1 MKSRESNVD
10 YLFSRTNLYR
20 VPLYQ
25 RHYVWNKKNWEQLW
39 TDIKDKAN
47 LRLKNGKS
55 VKTHFTGAIV
65 IQPDAGKLEIIDG
78 QQRLTTFQIILCAI
92 RDVCKVFDNDTA
104 NIVKT
109 AQDRVLNDLTRFSRP
124 SRSPEDDQRYKLLPR
139 AGSDRQTFQCLVN
152 SEVADAKKKDK
163 SGFIYGAYVY
173 FKDEIKTYVTQDHHK
188 LEILLDTLV
197 ETILKDFVVVQIE
210 VDSDDDPEKI
220 FQTINGT
227 GQALDHFDLLR
238 NDLFL
243 RVGTGDERDRLYT
256 KYWYQ
261 FEESSYWRE
270 SKVVD
275 NFLEVFLTIKLGEDF
290 DDQLSLFELYREYC
304 KKLSTEMNF
313 DEPYLQLEYEFSE
326 LNRHAEV
333 YQEIHD
339 PNSELGS
346 RMNFHEEFDTMF
358 NFADQ
363 LKLFM
368 LYITNE
374 LRVLDIER
382 TQVFDLFEAYAVR
395 WMLCTNLSIPFKEVE
410 RLFFDIIN
418 QKNSFSL
425 VNLVYHLP
433 SEELLTNQNV
443 ESTLAHLLLDTPALF
458 DALKHGPRRPQ
469 SRSRVRTQN
478 RVRTRSRVRTRNRR
492 KRNLPHILKHIS
504 NRIGND
510 STGLLMLLN
519 GDALR
524 GRFCEIWPSAEA
536 ILQSGLKEG
545 MLPIVYSRSPT
556 LTESRSQLERYI
568 FMTYEGMTEFVNYE
582 IQENKIVGIDP
593 RTDNNEKVVLDL
605 KEILFAF
612 PPTAMSSLRFLC
624 FLEPI
629 QDDVINQTLMPVPK
643 EESYQVKDW
652 LRLHVQTIEDSDSK
666 HWILPDIEA
675 IAVTRAGHVLLG
687 ILKSFNDNAIYM
699 QIDGQVVTV
708 YMHGLYTLDTVKMRD
723 SKPYIFMTYDGTRK
737 LLKHERYQDI
747 VIGIEE
753 PESDSNK
760 KVALDLK
767 EILFA
772 FPATTG
778 SDLPLY
784 HSDLPDDVK
793 NPKLERSQ
801 KEKTFQVDDQLLKS
815 GKQNGINVEATTRTG
830 HVLRGIIENYSDE
843 AIYMLIN
850 GEIVIVYRHGLLELD
865 WLERD
870 NRTTMCDTIDLP
882 VFTKYE
888 GLIEPPIKFTTYEG
902 QREFVQ
908 DETGL
913 YEVTEGEKIEN
924 PLPLYKLDVL
934 FAYSS
939 KASSALE
946 PHEIQRK
953 IADRELPPLKKRTP
967 WFGAKKADVK
977 KAQTMG
983 IPIKVVTRR
992 GHVFKGKLE
1001 LFNPYEI
1008 YLQINEQTVAVYRH
1022 GIYSFELIT

>member
-1 MKSRESNVD
+1 MKSEESNVD

-92 RDVCKVFDNDTA
+92 RDVCEVFDSDTA

-109 AQDRVLNDLTRFSRP
+109 AKDRVLNDLTRLSRP
-124 SRSPEDDQRYKLLPR
+124 SDSPENDQKYKLLPR
-139 AGSDRQTFQCLVN
+139 AGSDQQTFRCLVA
-152 SEVADAKKKDK
+152 SEVAKAKKIDK

-173 FKDEIKTYVTQDHHK
+173 FQDEIKTYVTQHHHK
-188 LEILLDTLV
+188 QEIVLDSLI
-197 ETILKDFVVVQIE
+197 ETILKDFVVVQITA
-210 VDSDDDPEKI
+210 DSDDDPEKI

-227 GQALDHFDLLR
+227 GQALDNFDLLR

-243 RVGTGDERDRLYT
+243 RAGTGERDRLYT

-261 FEESSYWRE
+261 FEEFSYWRE

-275 NFLEVFLTIKLGEDF
+275 NFLEAFLTIKLGEDF
-290 DDQLSLFELYREYC
+290 DDQLSLFALYREYC

-313 DEPYLQLEYEFSE
+313 DELYLQLEYEFSE
-326 LNRHAEV
+326 LNKHAEV
-333 YQEIHD
+333 YREIHD

-346 RMNFHEEFDTMF
+346 RMKFYEEFNTMF
-358 NFADQ
+358 NIADQ

-382 TQVFDLFEAYAVR
+382 TQVFDLLEAYAVR
-395 WMLCTNLSIPFKEVE
+395 WMLCTNLSIPIKEVE
-410 RLFFDIIN
+410 GLFFDVIN
-418 QKNSFSL
+418 EKNSFSL
-425 VNLVYHLP
+425 VDLVYHLP
-433 SEELLTNQNV
+433 SKELLTNQNV
-443 ESTLAHLLLDTPALF
+443 ESALEHLLLNTPELF
-458 DALKHGPRRPQ
+458 DTLKYGPRSPQ
-469 SRSRVRTQN
+469 SRSRGR
-478 RVRTRSRVRTRNRR
+478 RRNQR
-492 KRNLPHILKHIS
+492 KKNLQHISNHIS

-510 STGLLMLLN
+510 STGLLMLLKEN
-519 GDALR
+519 VLR

-545 MLPIVYSRSPT
+545 MLPIVYSRAPT
-556 LTESRSQLERYI
+556 LTESRSQLEHYI
-568 FMTYEGMTEFVNYE
+568 FMTYEGMREFVNYE
-582 IQENKIVGIDP
+582 IHENKIVGIDP
-593 RTDNNEKVVLDL
+593 NTDSNEKVVLDIE
-605 KEILFAF
+605 KILFAF
-612 PPTAMSSLRFLC
+612 PPTAMTNLRFLL

-629 QDDVINQTLMPVPK
+629 QDDVINQMLMPVLK
-643 EESYQVKDW
+643 EKSYQVKDW
-652 LRLHVQTIEDSDSK
+652 LRLYAQTIEDSDSK

-675 IAVTRAGHVLLG
+675 TAVTRAGHVLLG
-687 ILKSFNDNAIYM
+687 TLKSFNDNAIYM
-699 QIDGQVVTV
+699 QIYGQVVTV
-708 YMHGLYTLDTVKMRD
+708 YMHGLYMLDTVEMLD
-723 SKPYIFMTYDGTRK
+723 SKPYIFMTYDGMRK

-747 VIGIEE
+747 VIGIED

-760 KVALDLK
+760 KVVLDLK
-767 EILFA
+767 KILFA

-784 HSDLPDDVK
+784 HSDLPGDVK
-793 NPKLERSQ
+793 NLKLERVQ
-801 KEKTFQVDDQLLKS
+801 KEKPFEIDNQLFKPR
-815 GKQNGINVEATTRTG
+815 KQNGIYAEARTHAG
-830 HVLRGIIENYSDE
+830 HVLRGLIENYDDE

-850 GEIVIVYRHGLLELD
+850 GETVIVYRHGLLEFG

-870 NRTTMCDTIDLP
+870 NRTTMRDTEIDMS
-882 VFTKYE
+882 VFTRYD
-888 GLIEPPIKFTTYEG
+888 GPIEPPIKFTTYEG
-902 QREFVQ
+902 QREFLQ

-913 YEVTEGEKIEN
+913 YEVTGGEKIEN
-924 PLPLYKLDVL
+924 SLPLYELDVL

-946 PHEIQRK
+946 PHEIEK
-953 IADRELPPLKKRTP
+953 KLANRELPPLKKRIP
-967 WFGAKKADVK
+967 WFGAKKADVMQ
-977 KAQTMG
+977 AQTMG

-992 GHVFKGKLE
+992 GHVFTGKLE
-1001 LFNPYEI
+1001 LVNPYEI
-1008 YLQINEQTVAVYRH
+1008 YLQINGQTVVVYRH
-1022 GIYSFELIT
+1022 GLHSFELIT

>member
-10 YLFSRTNLYR
+10 YLFSRTSLYR

-39 TDIKDKAN
+39 TDIKDKVN

-109 AQDRVLNDLTRFSRP
+109 AHDRVLNDPTRLSRP
-124 SRSPEDDQRYKLLPR
+124 SGSPEGDQRYKLLPR
-139 AGSDRQTFQCLVN
+139 AGSDQQTFRCLVA
-152 SEVADAKKKDK
+152 SEVAKAKKNDK

-173 FKDEIKTYVTQDHHK
+173 FQDEIKTYVTQHHHK
-188 LEILLDTLV
+188 QEIVLDTLI
-197 ETILKDFVVVQIE
+197 ETILKDFVVVQITA
-210 VDSDDDPEKI
+210 DSDDDPEKI

-227 GQALDHFDLLR
+227 GRALNDFDLLR

-243 RVGTGDERDRLYT
+243 RAGTGDERDRLYT

-270 SKVVD
+270 SKIVD

-304 KKLSTEMNF
+304 KKLSAEMNF
-313 DEPYLQLEYEFSE
+313 GELYLQLEYEFST
-326 LNRHAEV
+326 LNKHAAV
-333 YQEIHD
+333 YREIHD

-346 RMNFHEEFDTMF
+346 RMKFYEEFNTVF
-358 NFADQ
+358 NIADA

-382 TQVFDLFEAYAVR
+382 TQVFDLLEAYAVR
-395 WMLCTNLSIPFKEVE
+395 WMLCTNSSIPIKEVE
-410 RLFFDIIN
+410 GLFFDIIN
-418 QKNSFSL
+418 EKKSFSL
-425 VNLVYHLP
+425 VDLVYHLP
-433 SEELLTNQNV
+433 SKELLTNQNV
-443 ESTLAHLLLDTPALF
+443 ESALDHLLFDTPALF
-458 DALKHGPRRPQ
+458 DTPKPTLPPRQIPKLQQ
-469 SRSRVRTQN
+469 SQIP
-478 RVRTRSRVRTRNRR
+478 
-492 KRNLPHILKHIS
+492 KLQKKNLQYIS

-510 STGLLMLLN
+510 STGLLMLLKE
-519 GDALR
+519 DSLR

-536 ILQSGLKEG
+536 ILQSGLKKG
-545 MLPIVYSRSPT
+545 MLPIVYSRSST

-568 FMTYEGMTEFVNYE
+568 FMTYEGMREFVNYE
-582 IQENKIVGIDP
+582 IHENKIVGIDP
-593 RTDNNEKVVLDL
+593 STNSNEKVVLDTE
-605 KEILFAF
+605 KILFAF
-612 PPTAMSSLRFLC
+612 PPTAMSNLRFLL

-629 QDDVINQTLMPVPK
+629 QDDVINQTLTPVPK

-652 LRLHVQTIEDSDSK
+652 LRLYAQTIEDSDSK

-675 IAVTRAGHVLLG
+675 TAVTRAGHVLLG
-687 ILKSFNDNAIYM
+687 TLKSFNDNAIYM

-708 YMHGLYTLDTVKMRD
+708 YMHGLYTLDTVEMLD
-723 SKPYIFMTYDGTRK
+723 SKPYIFMTYDGMRK
-737 LLKHERYQDI
+737 LLKHERYEDI
-747 VIGIEE
+747 VIGIEDS
-753 PESDSNK
+753 ESDSNK
-760 KVALDLK
+760 KVVLDLK

-784 HSDLPDDVK
+784 HRDLPDDVK
-793 NPKLERSQ
+793 KLKLERVQ

-815 GKQNGINVEATTRTG
+815 RKQNGIYAEAITLTG
-830 HVLRGIIENYSDE
+830 HVLRGIIENYGDE

-850 GEIVIVYRHGLLELD
+850 GETVIVYRHGLLEFD

-870 NRTTMCDTIDLP
+870 NRTTIDLS
-882 VFTKYE
+882 VFTRYDRP
-888 GLIEPPIKFTTYEG
+888 IEPPIKFTTYEG
-902 QREFVQ
+902 QREFLQ
-908 DETGL
+908 DETEL
-913 YEVTEGEKIEN
+913 YEVTRGEKIEN
-924 PLPLYKLDVL
+924 SLPLYELDVL

-946 PHEIQRK
+946 PHEIQK
-953 IADRELPPLKKRTP
+953 KLANQELPPLKKRTP
-967 WFGAKKADVK
+967 WFGAKKADVM

-983 IPIKVVTRR
+983 IPIKAVTRR

-1001 LFNPYEI
+1001 FVNPYEI
-1008 YLQINEQTVAVYRH
+1008 YLKINGQTVVVYRH
-1022 GIYSFELIT
+1022 GLYSFELIT